1 MICKNLFIGIAISNK
16 LYIFFFSLLLPSRR
30 VERAMDTLIAQL
42 QRRFCD
48 FTISL
53 YHQGFL
59 DDQFTELKKLQDE
72 CSPDFVAE
80 VVTLFFEDCEKLIS
94 NMARALDQTGNVDFK
109 LVGSSVH
116 QLKGSSSSVGAKR
129 VKGLCVTLK
138 ECCDSQNYEGC
149 VRCLQQVDIEYKT
162 LKAKLQDLFNLEQ
175 QIVQAG
181 GRIPQVDI

>member
-1 MICKNLFIGIAISNK
+1 
-16 LYIFFFSLLLPSRR
+16 
-30 VERAMDTLIAQL
+30 MDTLVAQL
-42 QRRFCD
+42 QRQFRD
-48 FTISL
+48 YTISL

-80 VVTLFFEDCEKLIS
+80 VVSLFFEDCEKLIG
-94 NMARALDQTGNVDFK
+94 NMARALDQTGNVDFS

-129 VKGLCVTLK
+129 VKGLCVTFK
-138 ECCDSQNYEGC
+138 ECCDSQSFEGC
-149 VRCLQQVDIEYKT
+149 VRCLQQVDIEYKS

>member
-1 MICKNLFIGIAISNK
+1 
-16 LYIFFFSLLLPSRR
+16 
-30 VERAMDTLIAQL
+30 MDTLVAQL
-42 QRRFCD
+42 QRQFRD
-48 FTISL
+48 YTISL

-80 VVTLFFEDCEKLIS
+80 VVSLFFEDCEKLIG
-94 NMARALDQTGNVDFK
+94 NMARALDQTGNVDFN

-129 VKGLCVTLK
+129 VKGLCVTFK
-138 ECCDSQNYEGC
+138 ECCDSQNFEGC
-149 VRCLQQVDIEYKT
+149 VRCLQQVDIEYKS
-162 LKAKLQDLFNLEQ
+162 LKAKLQDLFSLEQ